1 MDGDAKSIPKGW
13 AFTRLGDV
21 IPKARPKVPAD
32 PNSHLP
38 FIGMDHIEA
47 ETFHLIGQDSF
58 AKMKSAGS
66 YFQPGDV
73 LYGRLRPYLN
83 KVHRAKFEGVAS
95 AEFIVLPSSEVH
107 NSDFVKYLLHQRKFV
122 DFAMSRSSGD
132 RPRVKFD
139 GISDFEFPL
148 PPLNEQ
154 RRIVEK
160 IETLFARLDKGEE
173 ALRDVQKLLAR
184 YRQSVLKAA
193 VTGQLTA
200 DWRAENAHRL
210 EHGRDLLARIL
221 QTRRETWDG
230 RGKYKEPTGPDTTDL
245 PELPKGWVWT
255 SLGALISKG
264 PQNGLYLPQSKYGT
278 GTPIL
283 RIDDYQVDWLR
294 PVQELRLVAAEAE
307 DCDKYGL
314 RHGDFVVNRVNS
326 VSHLGKTILL
336 PFEYEGAIFESNMM
350 RFSVSDQ
357 ISREYLNLYLTSDLG
372 RKRLIKNC
380 KHAVNQAS
388 INQGDVEATPVP
400 LPPRLEQEEIA
411 QRVAEESSREI
422 AGLKTCQTEL
432 ARSAALRQ
440 SILKDAFSGRLVP
453 QGPADEPAAALLA
466 RINETR
472 TAAPKKPRKTHVT
485 S

>member
-1 MDGDAKSIPKGW
+1 MLAAKGTGTTFSAISKGI
-13 AFTRLGDV
+13 L
-21 IPKARPKVPAD
+21 
-32 PNSHLP
+32 NSHEIP
-38 FIGMDHIEA
+38 
-47 ETFHLIGQDSF
+47 
-58 AKMKSAGS
+58 
-66 YFQPGDV
+66 
-73 LYGRLRPYLN
+73 
-83 KVHRAKFEGVAS
+83 VA
-95 AEFIVLPSSEVH
+95 
-107 NSDFVKYLLHQRKFV
+107 
-122 DFAMSRSSGD
+122 
-132 RPRVKFD
+132 
-139 GISDFEFPL
+139 
-148 PPLNEQ
+148 PLNEQ
-154 RRIVEK
+154 LRIVEK

-193 VTGQLTA
+193 VTGQLTV

-210 EHGRDLLARIL
+210 EPGQDLLARIL

-264 PQNGLYLPQSKYGT
+264 PQNGLYLPQSIYGT

-307 DCDKYGL
+307 DCDKYCL

-326 VSHLGKTILL
+326 VSHLGKTTLL

-440 SILKDAFSGRLVP
+440 SILKDAFAGRLVP
-453 QGPADEPAAALLA
+453 QDPTDEPAAALLA
-466 RINETR
+466 RIKETR
-472 TAAPKKPRKTHVT
+472 AAAPGGTRRRIRA
-485 S
+485 